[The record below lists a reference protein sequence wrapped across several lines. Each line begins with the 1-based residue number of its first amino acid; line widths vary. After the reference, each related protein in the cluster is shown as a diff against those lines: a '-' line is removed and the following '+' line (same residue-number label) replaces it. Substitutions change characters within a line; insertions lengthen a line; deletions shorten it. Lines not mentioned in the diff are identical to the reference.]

1 MATGALDS
9 QRGAGPGHEA
19 MASVME
25 DTRIL
30 MVVREPEARSAYEQ
44 ALDRIGVSYHTACD
58 FNEVLRMTVESAY
71 SGLLVDVLTLVRCS
85 KEEKN
90 IAYDCINFYPTLRIK
105 WDARQQSITPG
116 PQENSAADTHTALT
130 RFVQERCG
138 TFPARCLRRFARKDS
153 YLSLLLS
160 RDGLPSTAALKTFT
174 VNISQGGAF
183 IQTTDPFAKTDRVW
197 LRFPALAEEALQ
209 AGVCWSIPW
218 GGCRSIPGIG
228 VMFDQGLSPR
238 QVEWLKQVAPA

>member
-1 MATGALDS
+1 
-9 QRGAGPGHEA
+9 
-19 MASVME
+19 ME

-44 ALDRIGVSYHTACD
+44 ILDRIGVSYHTAGD
-58 FNEVLRMTVESAY
+58 FNEVLRMTVQSAY
-71 SGLLVDVLTLVRCS
+71 NGLLVDILTLVRCS
-85 KEEKN
+85 KEEKS

-105 WDARQQSITPG
+105 WDARLQSITLG
-116 PQENSAADTHTALT
+116 PQENSPAAADTDAALA
-130 RFVQERCG
+130 RFVQDRCG
-138 TFPARCLRRFARKDS
+138 TFSARCLRRFARKDS

-160 RDGLPSTAALKTFT
+160 ARDGLPGAVTVKTFT

-183 IQTTDPFAKTDRVW
+183 VHTTHPFAKADRVW
-197 LRFPALAEEALQ
+197 LSFPELTGEPAIE

-238 QVEWLKQVAPA
+238 QVEWLKQVAPN